1 MFGMFGKLTAQP
13 GRRDA
18 LLGILLDASRG
29 VAQLEGCR
37 LYVINTAPDDPDSVW
52 VYEAWDT
59 KEAHASSLQL
69 DETRAAIQRALP
81 LLAGPPDGGIT
92 LTPVGGLGLDVAAG

>member
-1 MFGMFGKLTAQP
+1 MFGMFGKLTAKP
-13 GRRDA
+13 GHQGA
-18 LLGILLDASRG
+18 LLEILLEASRG

-37 LYVINTAPDDPDSVW
+37 LYVVNTSPDDPDSVW

-59 KEAHASSLQL
+59 QQAHASALAL
-69 DETRAAIQRALP
+69 DQTHAAIQRAMP

-92 LTPVGGLGLDVAAG
+92 LTPIGGLGLDVG